1 MKIVSYL
8 LYLYLRFVYL
18 TTRWKIVG
26 HEGVRARAKA
36 GQPQIF
42 AFWHGRLALMPEFR
56 PPHNQTHVMISRH
69 NDGEWIA
76 TIMRCYRLGLVRG
89 SAKRKGSNKERG
101 GRAALVGAIA
111 MLKAGDNVAI
121 TPDGPRGPRQR
132 VSGHVVDIALMGGAV
147 IVPMSYATSHG
158 TLLHSWDRFLLPYP
172 FGRGYYEA
180 GAPIAVPEDADAETL
195 ARIKQ
200 DVEDA
205 LNTLTARADKKVGR
219 KDSPK
224 PA

>member
-1 MKIVSYL
+1 MKLVSYL

-18 TTRWKIVG
+18 TTRWEIVG
-26 HEGVRARAKA
+26 HEGMHERALK
-36 GQPQIF
+36 GTPQIF
-42 AFWHGRLALMPEFR
+42 AFWHGRLALMPEYR
-56 PPHNQTHVMISRH
+56 PRVNQTHVMISRH

-76 TIMRCYRLGLVRG
+76 TIMRCFGLGLVRG
-89 SAKRKGSNKERG
+89 SAKRKGSTKERG

-111 MLKAGDNVAI
+111 MLKKGDNMAI

-132 VSGHVVDIALMGGAV
+132 VSGHIVEIAKRGGAV
-147 IVPMSYATSHG
+147 IVPMSYSTSRG
-158 TLLHSWDRFLLPYP
+158 RLLGSWDRFLLPYP
-172 FGRGYYEA
+172 FGRGYFEA
-180 GAPIAVPEDADAETL
+180 GAAIAVPKEADAEML

-205 LNTLTARADKKVGR
+205 LNALTARADTKVGR
-219 KDSPK
+219 KDSPQ